1 MRRKKLL
8 AICLAGIMALGLVG
22 CGSDGDKKKDEK
34 ATISV
39 QVEKAWKPYYE
50 QVKARVLEKH
60 PNATINFIEI
70 GSFDHLDNLD
80 ETDPTNKD
88 IADVFSIPVDR
99 LYGLSSNNALAPI
112 DAEKM
117 AEEVGG
123 FKDFKGGLGGNLKV
137 GNEYLAFPYNIETL
151 IAYVN
156 KENAAKYGIDTS
168 KPIEFNNLDP
178 NSMLVKAH
186 DAWFGVAFT
195 NAAKFELLDKDGD
208 KLSTDG
214 IKDWKDLNQDQQK
227 LFESLYKYWK
237 PHYDAKDNLWDK
249 KAADGFMTDKFSEKG
264 GAALRID
271 GPWATTDLSKKIGA
285 DNLEVIPLSNI
296 TVNGNALSHWKGGWG
311 LAINARCEE
320 NEAQMTLAQDFIKEL
335 VNPKYAQDLF
345 KSTGKILENVEAKA
359 YDGIGGIDE
368 KVIKA
373 TYASYEKSISRPL
386 FEEYG
391 KVWDTWQN
399 ALLSWSAQ
407 KPANAE
413 EAYKQVQAS
422 FQAMMGSIKK

>member
-1 MRRKKLL
+1 MKTKKLL
-8 AICLAGIMALGLVG
+8 AMVLAGCMAIGLVG
-22 CGSDGDKKKDEK
+22 CGSSSKKDDK
-34 ATISV
+34 AEISV
-39 QVEKAWKPYYE
+39 QVEKSWMPYYE
-50 QVKARVLEKH
+50 QVKSRVLDLH

-70 GSFDHLDNLD
+70 GAFDHLDNLD
-80 ETDPTNKD
+80 KTDINNKD
-88 IADVFSIPVDR
+88 IADVFAIPVDR
-99 LYGLSSNNALAPI
+99 LYGLAGKNSLASI

-117 AEEVGG
+117 ASEVGG

-137 GNEYLAFPYNIETL
+137 GDEYLAFPYNIETL

-156 KENAAKYGIDTS
+156 KENATKYGVDTS
-168 KPIEFNNLDP
+168 KSIEFNSLDP

-186 DAWFGVAFT
+186 DAWFGVGFA
-195 NAAKFELLDKDGD
+195 NSVKLELLAKDGD
-208 KLSTDG
+208 KLSTDA
-214 IKDWKDLNQDQQK
+214 IKEWKDLTPEQQN
-227 LFESLYKYWK
+227 LFNSLQKYWK
-237 PHYDAKDNLWDK
+237 AHFDANDNLWDE
-249 KAADGFMTDKFSEKG
+249 KAADGFMNDKFTAKD

-285 DNLEVIPLSNI
+285 DNLDVIPLSNI
-296 TVNGNALSHWKGGWG
+296 TVNGQALSHWKGGWG
-311 LAINARCEE
+311 LTVNARCEE
-320 NEAQMTLAQDFIKEL
+320 NEAQMILAQDFIKEL

-345 KSTGKILENVEAKA
+345 KSTGKILENVEPSV

-391 KVWDTWQN
+391 KVWDTWKN
-399 ALLSWSAQ
+399 ALLSWSSQ
-407 KPANAE
+407 KPANGE

-422 FQAMMGSIKK
+422 FKAMMESMKK